1 MSSFD
6 DTNEMKPFIKKA
18 MSIPLLEE
26 QIEKTLA
33 KKWLKKKDE
42 AALHELIQS
51 HIRLVIAFAVK
62 YKNYGLNLSDLIQ
75 EGNIGLMKAAERF
88 ETEKEVRFSTY
99 ASWWIRA
106 SIQDFVLKNWSLV
119 RIATTSKQKS
129 LFFSLRK
136 LKQKIHQTE
145 HGSIDYNTAQ
155 GIAHDLSISTAD
167 VIKMDARISQND
179 SSLNHKISEDG
190 ENEFLELIEDEDAR
204 PDDKIFS
211 KDDDT
216 FKKEVISDA
225 LKELDSREVKIIK
238 ERHLTDKAKTLDILG
253 QELKISKERVRQIEK
268 NAMIKMKSFI
278 SKSDGADLLFKQ

>member
-6 DTNEMKPFIKKA
+6 DANEMKPFIKKA
-18 MSIPLLEE
+18 MSIPLLE
-26 QIEKTLA
+26 QQREKTLA

-204 PDDKIFS
+204 PDDKIFN

-216 FKKEVISDA
+216 FKKEVISEA
-225 LKELDSREVKIIK
+225 LKELDSREVKIIR

-268 NAMIKMKSFI
+268 SAMIKMKSSI
-278 SKSDGADLLFKQ
+278 SKSDGAELLFKQ

>member
-26 QIEKTLA
+26 QREKTLA

-238 ERHLTDKAKTLDILG
+238 ERHLTDKVKTLDILG

-268 NAMIKMKSFI
+268 SAMIKMKSFI

>member
-26 QIEKTLA
+26 QREKTLA

-268 NAMIKMKSFI
+268 SAMIKMKSFI